1 MIFFCEFFLWNPFAI
16 CLFLSFYFFCGDL
29 IVNRLNIT
37 TQYHKF
43 LCQRNLGD
51 FFSWN
56 QFIICYFFP
65 DCDDL
70 NVGDVLKFTIHCYAY
85 SQNKQQIPICK
96 DDNDGLSYQVNCTPK
111 LNVWAAKAA
120 QELKNFAPAAN
131 RNNCF
136 HKNES
141 NSETVTK
148 NSVWNI
154 SIFICK

>member
-1 MIFFCEFFLWNPFAI
+1 M
-16 CLFLSFYFFCGDL
+16 
-29 IVNRLNIT
+29 
-37 TQYHKF
+37 
-43 LCQRNLGD
+43 
-51 FFSWN
+51 
-56 QFIICYFFP
+56 
-65 DCDDL
+65 
-70 NVGDVLKFTIHCYAY
+70 LKFTIHCYAY

-154 SIFICK
+154 SLFICKFQVMLYKKNAGTISIVHSKCQNKMTF

>member
-1 MIFFCEFFLWNPFAI
+1 MLEEFRGKKFFFREINLYFA
-16 CLFLSFYFFCGDL
+16 
-29 IVNRLNIT
+29 
-37 TQYHKF
+37 
-43 LCQRNLGD
+43 
-51 FFSWN
+51 
-56 QFIICYFFP
+56 FFP

-70 NVGDVLKFTIHCYAY
+70 NVGEVLKFTIHCYAY

-148 NSVWNI
+148 NSV
-154 SIFICK
+154 